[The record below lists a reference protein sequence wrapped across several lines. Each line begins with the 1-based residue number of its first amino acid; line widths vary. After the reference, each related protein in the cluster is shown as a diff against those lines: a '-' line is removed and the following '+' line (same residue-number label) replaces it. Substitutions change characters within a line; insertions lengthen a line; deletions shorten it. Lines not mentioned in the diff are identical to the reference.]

1 MSAQFWIDNQPF
13 ENHRFE
19 IFQEKNVNEYFSG
32 ALIST
37 FVKGPDIFSSKQ
49 KMKKQSD
56 KKFRQ

>member
-1 MSAQFWIDNQPF
+1 M
-13 ENHRFE
+13 
-19 IFQEKNVNEYFSG
+19 NEYFSG